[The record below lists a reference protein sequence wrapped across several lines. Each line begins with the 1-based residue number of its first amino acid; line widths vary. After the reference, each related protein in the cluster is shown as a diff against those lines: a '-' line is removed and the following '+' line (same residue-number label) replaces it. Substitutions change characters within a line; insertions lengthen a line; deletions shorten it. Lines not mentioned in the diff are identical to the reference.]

1 MKKPKILLI
10 HGWNHLNY
18 TSAGSVDAWGNR
30 SHFTEALS
38 KYFRVVR
45 INLPGFGGQKDPQ
58 TPWTVDDYAEYVS
71 GIIQTEKPD
80 YILGYSFGGAIVLRW
95 KKLSG
100 DTKTKTFLVSPAIIR
115 QYEGKDL
122 GGMQKVLKAVLPS
135 SLISLL
141 RDLYLTK
148 FRRNPYYSKATK
160 VMRET
165 YRNIVV
171 VDLRN
176 DLLEVLCPVT
186 LIYGERDT
194 ATPVLLVKETIS
206 KSRAQHT
213 LHVIHDGGHDIA
225 NTHTSELVSLITKG
239 LEV

>member
-1 MKKPKILLI
+1 MEKPKILLI

-18 TSAGSVDAWGNR
+18 TSVGSVDAWANR
-30 SHFTEALS
+30 SRFTEELS

-58 TPWTVDDYAEYVS
+58 TPWTVDDYAEYIGV
-71 GIIQTEKPD
+71 IVQTEKPD
-80 YILGYSFGGAIVLRW
+80 YVLGYSFGGAIVLRW

-100 DTKTKTFLVSPAIIR
+100 DTKTKTFLISPAIIR
-115 QYEGKDL
+115 QYEEKDL
-122 GGMQKVLKAVLPS
+122 SGMQKALKAVLPS

-148 FRRNPYYSKATK
+148 IRRNPYYSKATK
-160 VMRET
+160 VMRGT
-165 YRNIVV
+165 YRKIVV
-171 VDLRN
+171 VDLRI
-176 DLLEVLCPVT
+176 DLLEILSPVT

-194 ATPVLLVKETIS
+194 ATPVELVKETVS
-206 KSRAQHT
+206 KSRVQHT
-213 LHVIHDGGHDIA
+213 LHIVCEGGHDIA